1 MLLSTVNYPLSTFL
15 NYIFYLVKN
24 KHTTMARLNFGG
36 VEENV
41 VTREEFPLVKAQKVL
56 QNEVVAIIGYGVQ
69 GPGQAL
75 NQRDN
80 GINVI
85 VGQRKN
91 SKSWDKAVSDGF
103 VPGQTLFEIEEAL
116 EKGTIICYLLSDAAQ
131 IAMWPTVKKHLTPGK
146 ALYFSHGFGI
156 TYNDQ
161 TGIIPPADVDVFLVA
176 PKGSG
181 TSLRRMFLQGRGLNS
196 SYAIFQDAT
205 GKAFDRVIALGI
217 AVGSGYLFETD
228 FKKEVY
234 SDLTGERGTLMGAI
248 QGIFAAQYQVLRSKG
263 HSPSEAF
270 NETVE
275 ELTQSLMPL
284 VAENGMD
291 WMYANCS
298 TTAQRGA
305 LDWWKKFRDATA
317 PVFKELYESVA
328 AGKEAALSIES
339 NSKPDYRENLE
350 IELKEL
356 RDSELWQAGQTVRS
370 LRPENQPAKTEKKKA
385 EAAV

>member
-1 MLLSTVNYPLSTFL
+1 
-15 NYIFYLVKN
+15 
-24 KHTTMARLNFGG
+24 MATLNFAGT
-36 VEENV
+36 EEKV
-41 VTREEFPLVKAQKVL
+41 VTREEFPLSKAQDILK
-56 QNEVVAIIGYGVQ
+56 NEVVAVIGYGVQ

-80 GINVI
+80 GISVI

-91 SKSWDKAVSDGF
+91 SKSWDKAVQDGF
-103 VPGQTLFEIEEAL
+103 VEGKTLFEIEEAL

-131 IAMWPTVKKHLTPGK
+131 IALWPTVKKHLTPGK

-161 TGIIPPADVDVFLVA
+161 TGIIPPKDVDVFLVA

-217 AVGSGYLFETD
+217 AIGSGYLFETD
-228 FKKEVY
+228 FKREVF

-248 QGIFAAQYQVLRSKG
+248 QGIFAAQFEVLRKNG

-305 LDWWKKFRDATA
+305 LDWWKKFRDATL
-317 PVFKELYESVA
+317 PVFSDLYASVA
-328 AGKEAALSIES
+328 AGKEAKRSIDS
-339 NSKPDYRENLE
+339 NSQPDYRVKLDA
-350 IELKEL
+350 ELKEL
-356 RDSELWQAGQTVRS
+356 RDSEMWQAGKTVRS
-370 LRPENQPAKTEKKKA
+370 LRPENQDPS
-385 EAAV
+385 

>member
-1 MLLSTVNYPLSTFL
+1 
-15 NYIFYLVKN
+15 
-24 KHTTMARLNFGG
+24 MATLNFAGTF
-36 VEENV
+36 ENV
-41 VTREEFPLVKAQKVL
+41 VTREEFPLSKAQEVL
-56 QNEVVAIIGYGVQ
+56 KDEVVAVIGYGVQ

-75 NQRDN
+75 NQKEN

-91 SKSWDKAVSDGF
+91 SKSWDKAVRDGF
-103 VPGQTLFEIEEAL
+103 VEGKTLFEIEEAL
-116 EKGTIICYLLSDAAQ
+116 KRGTIICYLLSDAAQ
-131 IAMWPTVKKHLTPGK
+131 IQLWPTVKKYLTPGK

-161 TGIIPPADVDVFLVA
+161 TGIVPPKDVDVFLVA

-196 SYAIFQDAT
+196 SYAIHQDAT
-205 GKAFDRVIALGI
+205 GKAFDRVISLGI
-217 AVGSGYLFETD
+217 AIGSGYLFETT
-228 FKKEVY
+228 FKREVY

-248 QGIFAAQYQVLRSKG
+248 QGIFAAQFDVLRKNG
-263 HSPSEAF
+263 HTPSEAF

-305 LDWWKKFRDATA
+305 LDWWKKFRDAA
-317 PVFKELYESVA
+317 SPVFAELYESVKT
-328 AGKEAALSIES
+328 GKEAGFSIQS
-339 NSKPDYRENLE
+339 NSKPDYREKLDA
-350 IELKEL
+350 ELKEL
-356 RDSELWQAGQTVRS
+356 RDSELWQAGKVVRS
-370 LRPENQPAKTEKKKA
+370 LRPENQNPLQQEDTKKTLEEA
-385 EAAV
+385 EQSVK

>member
-1 MLLSTVNYPLSTFL
+1 
-15 NYIFYLVKN
+15 
-24 KHTTMARLNFGG
+24 MAKLNFGG

-41 VTREEFPLVKAQKVL
+41 VTRNEFPLEKAQEVL
-56 QNEVVAIIGYGVQ
+56 KNEVVAVIGYGVQ

-75 NQRDN
+75 NQKDN
-80 GINVI
+80 GVNVI

-91 SKSWDKAVSDGF
+91 SKSWDKAIADGF
-103 VPGQTLFEIEEAL
+103 APGETLFEIEEAL

-131 IAMWPTVKKHLTPGK
+131 IEYWPKVKQHLTPGK

-156 TYNDQ
+156 TFSER
-161 TGIIPPADVDVFLVA
+161 TGIVPPADVDVFLVA

-181 TSLRRMFLQGRGLNS
+181 TSLRRMFLQDRGLNS
-196 SYAIFQDAT
+196 SFAVYQDAT
-205 GKAFDRVIALGI
+205 GKARERVTALGI
-217 AVGSGYLFETD
+217 AIGSGYLFETD

-234 SDLTGERGTLMGAI
+234 SDLAGERGTLMGAV
-248 QGIFAAQYQVLRSKG
+248 QGIFAAQYDVLRKNG

-305 LDWWKKFRDATA
+305 LDWWKRFRDATS
-317 PVFKELYESVA
+317 PLFEELYDNVA
-328 AGKEAALSIES
+328 KGNEAQRSIDS
-339 NSKPDYRENLE
+339 NSKPDYREKLE
-350 IELKEL
+350 VELTEL
-356 RDSELWQAGQTVRS
+356 RESEMWKAGKTVRS
-370 LRPENQPAKTEKKKA
+370 LRPENN
-385 EAAV
+385 

>member
-1 MLLSTVNYPLSTFL
+1 
-15 NYIFYLVKN
+15 
-24 KHTTMARLNFGG
+24 MAKLNFGG

-41 VTREEFPLVKAQKVL
+41 VTRQEFPLEKAQEVL
-56 QNEVVAIIGYGVQ
+56 KNEVVAVIGYGVQ

-91 SKSWDKAVSDGF
+91 SKSWDKAIADGF
-103 VPGQTLFEIEEAL
+103 VPGETLFEIEEAL
-116 EKGTIICYLLSDAAQ
+116 KKGTIICYLLSDAAQ
-131 IAMWPTVKKHLTPGK
+131 IEYWPKVKEHLTPGK

-156 TYNDQ
+156 TFNER
-161 TGIIPPADVDVFLVA
+161 TGIVPPADVDVFLVA

-181 TSLRRMFLQGRGLNS
+181 TSLRRMFLQNRGLNS
-196 SYAIFQDAT
+196 SFAVYQDVT
-205 GKAFDRVIALGI
+205 GKARDRVIALGI

-234 SDLTGERGTLMGAI
+234 SDLTGERGTLMGAV
-248 QGIFAAQYQVLRSKG
+248 QGIFAAQYEVLRKNG

-284 VAENGMD
+284 VAEYGMD

-305 LDWWKKFRDATA
+305 LDWWKRFKDATS
-317 PVFKELYESVA
+317 PIFEELYNNVA
-328 AGKEAALSIES
+328 SGNEAQLSIDS
-339 NSKPDYRENLE
+339 NSKPDYREKLDA
-350 IELKEL
+350 ELAEL
-356 RDSELWQAGQTVRS
+356 RESEMWQAGKTVRS
-370 LRPENQPAKTEKKKA
+370 LRPENN
-385 EAAV
+385 

>member
-1 MLLSTVNYPLSTFL
+1 
-15 NYIFYLVKN
+15 
-24 KHTTMARLNFGG
+24 MATLNFAGT
-36 VEENV
+36 EEKV
-41 VTREEFPLVKAQKVL
+41 VTREEFPLSKAQEILKD
-56 QNEVVAIIGYGVQ
+56 EVVAVIGYGVQ

-91 SKSWDKAVSDGF
+91 SKSWDKAVQDGF
-103 VPGQTLFEIEEAL
+103 VEGKTLFEIEEAL
-116 EKGTIICYLLSDAAQ
+116 KRGTIICYLLSDAAQ
-131 IAMWPTVKKHLTPGK
+131 IALWPTVKKHLTPGK

-161 TGIIPPADVDVFLVA
+161 TGIIPPKDVDVFLVA

-205 GKAFDRVIALGI
+205 GKAFDRIIALGI
-217 AVGSGYLFETD
+217 AIGSGYLFETD
-228 FKKEVY
+228 FKREVF

-248 QGIFAAQYQVLRSKG
+248 QGIFAAQFEVLRKNG

-305 LDWWKKFRDATA
+305 LDWWKKFRDATL
-317 PVFKELYESVA
+317 PVFSDLYASVA
-328 AGKEAALSIES
+328 AGKEAKRSIDS
-339 NSKPDYRENLE
+339 NSQPDYRVKLDA
-350 IELKEL
+350 ELKEL
-356 RDSELWQAGQTVRS
+356 RESEMWQAGKVVRS
-370 LRPENQPAKTEKKKA
+370 LRPENQEPA
-385 EAAV
+385 